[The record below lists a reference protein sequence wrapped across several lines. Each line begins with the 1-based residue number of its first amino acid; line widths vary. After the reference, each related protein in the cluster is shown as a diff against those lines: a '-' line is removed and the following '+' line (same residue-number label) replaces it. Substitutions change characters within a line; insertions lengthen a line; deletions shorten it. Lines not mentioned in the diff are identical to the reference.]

1 MDITIMLLKSEKFRS
16 LMVRMKIK
24 LVWTVENFD
33 RGDKEMLLRNNY
45 YRGKPR

>member
-24 LVWTVENFD
+24 LV
-33 RGDKEMLLRNNY
+33 
-45 YRGKPR
+45 